1 VAALPNFRLD
11 TASIGSGTA
20 MKLAG
25 ELDSAT
31 CGEPIERFEQL
42 VADGAREVVLD
53 LNELTFID
61 SAGLRAIIVIE
72 RMARERDVALTIS
85 SPAGPVADLLQ
96 VTGIREHIT
105 LAPRVEDPPP
115 AVPFIE
121 RVDLELVGTPAAPA
135 RARAELREAL
145 AQRLDETDRA
155 ALTLITSELVTNA
168 VIHSGQEAGK
178 TVGLRITTYEHRVR
192 VEVTDG
198 GSGFDVGAL
207 PPGPRDY
214 GGHGL
219 VVVEGLSSR
228 WGTTRTG
235 AEGGFCVWFEYD
247 FAGDTGEGADAGL
260 AADEPVEPS
269 VAAEG

>member
-1 VAALPNFRLD
+1 MASVPNFRLD
-11 TASIGSGTA
+11 TASTGSGIA

-31 CGEPIERFEQL
+31 CGDLIQRFEQL

-53 LNELTFID
+53 LDELTFID

-72 RMARERDVALTIS
+72 RMAGEAGVAVTIS
-85 SPAGPVADLLQ
+85 SPSGPVADLLQ
-96 VTGIREHIT
+96 VTGIREHVT
-105 LAPRVEDPPP
+105 LTPRIDDPPP
-115 AVPFIE
+115 AEPFIE
-121 RVDLELVGTPAAPA
+121 RVDLELVRTPAAPA

-145 AQRLDETDRA
+145 AEQLDETARA
-155 ALTLITSELVTNA
+155 TLTLLTSELVTNA
-168 VIHSGQEAGK
+168 VIHSGLGAGE
-178 TVGLRITTYEHRVR
+178 TVGLRITTYAGRVR
-192 VEVTDG
+192 IEVSDG
-198 GSGFDVGAL
+198 GTGFDVGAL
-207 PPGPRDY
+207 PSRPRDF

-235 AEGGFCVWFEYD
+235 ADGGFCVWFEFD
-247 FAGDTGEGADAGL
+247 FSVDAREQ
-260 AADEPVEPS
+260 AAEQPAESS